1 MFLMDVSEREFF
13 TDLLKDG
20 YDQEQDLNRL
30 LKRLNAGG
38 KRNWIVIAR
47 PDKRE
52 RNKKS
57 PDYICEE
64 VKTKKRITI
73 EVTRAFANPTGAK
86 NVRGRKKLLLT
97 AVQISEKMQKQL
109 RYPGKGIYVA
119 VDELCKDPR
128 DDKGIDGVAAKF
140 VEEYGNGKLE
150 SFKKIVGAGFL
161 LVHPSCEIEDL
172 WDQEDLGNYETL
184 EGQIKLALIEAN
196 NKLTN
201 CDGEG
206 IVLLTIYPLIDR
218 EEIEILRS
226 IERLAFPNIK
236 RFYALCATFHQLY
249 KIFASIQNAKK
260 TV

>member
-1 MFLMDVSEREFF
+1 MGVSEREFF

-30 LKRLNAGG
+30 LKRLNAGR

-47 PDKRE
+47 PDKWE

-86 NVRGRKKLLLT
+86 NVMGRRKLTLT
-97 AVQISEKMQKQL
+97 ALQISEKVQKRQ
-109 RYPGKGIYVA
+109 RYLPKGIYAA

-140 VEEYGNGKLE
+140 VEEYRNGKLE
-150 SFKKIVGAGFL
+150 SFKKVVKYAGL
-161 LVHPSCEIEDL
+161 LIYPSHEIEDL

-184 EGQIKLALIEAN
+184 EEQIKRALTEAN
-196 NKLTN
+196 NKLTA

-206 IVLLTIYPLIDR
+206 IVLLTIHPLIDI
-218 EEIEILRS
+218 EEFEILSSIKRS
-226 IERLAFPNIK
+226 DFPNIK
-236 RFYALCATFHQLY
+236 HRYALCATSHQLY
-249 KIFASIQNAKK
+249 RRIFESI
-260 TV
+260 